1 MIMFFNEKINNF
13 NEKSLKSFSSYK
25 EKSSYVQSLMPDIT
39 NLHQQ
44 SCPCCYAK
52 NQLIKYGTYQ
62 RNISILVDENIEN
75 YRVSVQR
82 IMCKSCGHTHAL
94 LPNFVVPY
102 KIMALFSITQIVQKA
117 TISSVCKLSEIINLS
132 ITMIYTYIALV
143 LAFFNDFKIFN
154 NSQKNTY
161 IKNFNE
167 KYFLTNCIN
176 LSNFDFRLK
185 FFEFYNWYLFMQKF
199 RNNSSPPVNIF
210 VFEMPPT

>member
-1 MIMFFNEKINNF
+1 MIMCFNEKINNF

-44 SCPCCYAK
+44 SCLCCHAK

-75 YRVSVQR
+75 YRVSIQR

-102 KIMALFSITQIVQKA
+102 KIMALFSIAQIVQRA
-117 TISSVCKLSEIINLS
+117 TLSSVCKLSEIINLS
-132 ITMIYTYIALV
+132 IAMIYTYISLV
-143 LAFFNDFKIFN
+143 LAFFSDFKIFN
-154 NSQKNTY
+154 NFQKNTY

-167 KYFLTNCIN
+167 KYFLTNCMN
-176 LSNFDFRLK
+176 LSNSDFRLE

-210 VFEMPPT
+210 TSKVPPT